1 MVAPPN
7 GLGVSVTEST
17 GEARRKGRRVRWMG
31 GSLAVLGL
39 AAAGLWLE
47 RRPIATHYVDRE
59 LARLGVPARYT
70 LADLGLRTQRLT
82 NVVIGDPARPD
93 LVADWVELTTNV
105 SLSGA
110 EVSAVRAGQVRLRG
124 RIVDGKLKLGAVDR
138 LLPASDGKPF
148 ALPTIWVDVADA
160 RLRLETS
167 AGIVGAKLAGRGRL
181 SDGFAGQLAI
191 IADRL
196 GADDCRVD
204 RLAAALAIRIA
215 DRQPTLAGPV
225 RAAAV
230 VCAGVA
236 TTGAVADVDAKL
248 NARLDRWLGRAR
260 LAVEQ
265 LRVPQGRLATL
276 AGTFDFDGGLQRT
289 AGRVDLRSGPA
300 TATDARAAALGM
312 IGRYHIGTAGYGFEG
327 AASAQHAALGSRWLA
342 AMARARS
349 AGEGTPVGPL
359 LAKAAVATS
368 AAAGDFGGTVDVKLT
383 GAGKAFALTLTNA
396 DVVSRNSAQVTL
408 NGGDGIAIDAGG
420 VRVDGLLAMTGG
432 GLPGAVLRL
441 SQAGP
446 RAPIRGSGFVRPYA
460 AGNARLA
467 LGDIDFTAAP
477 GATRITTKAVLSG
490 PIADGRIESARAPIE
505 AYWNGRSLR
514 INPGCTAVAFES
526 LRVGSLALDATQ
538 LKLCAEG
545 DALARLDGT
554 RLTGGARL
562 GAVQLKGRLG
572 GSPLLLDAEGARYG
586 LTDNRFA
593 ATGLNARLGSE
604 DRVTHI
610 SAAAFSGAVAGR
622 GASGN
627 FSGAS
632 GQIAQVPLL
641 MSGGTGGWRF
651 DGKTLSLDG
660 ALQVADADASP
671 RFYPLESRDVALSL
685 ADSRI
690 AATATLT
697 APANGATVAR
707 VTIAHDLDGAMG
719 HADLDVPGLRF
730 TDAFQPDKLT
740 RFTFGVVAEVKGD
753 VTGSGHIAW
762 NGDTVTSTGSF
773 RTLGT
778 DLAAAFG
785 PVEGLATEIEFTDL
799 LNLVS
804 APGQQVMLARVNPG
818 VPVEGGVI
826 RYQML
831 ADQHVRIEGGR
842 WPFAGGMLVLDPA
855 ELDLAVSAE
864 RRLTFRLEGVDAA
877 QFLQELDFKNL
888 SATGKF
894 DGVLPMI
901 FDAKGGRIE
910 GGELNVREGGGTIAY
925 VGEVTQENLG
935 FWGNTAFQALKS
947 LRYKRLAIEMNGA
960 LAGDMITEV
969 RFAGLSQGTGAKSNF
984 LVRRLQKLPFVFN
997 VRIKAPFRQLFD
1009 LSDPGGYAKRVLSEG
1024 AVAPNTD
1031 ATPVQPRASEP
1042 VPKGE
1047 PK

>member
-1 MVAPPN
+1 M
-7 GLGVSVTEST
+7 TEST
-17 GEARRKGRRVRWMG
+17 GEARRKGRRARWIG
-31 GSLAVLGL
+31 GSLAILGL

-47 RRPIATHYVDRE
+47 RRPIVTHFVDRE
-59 LARLGVPARYT
+59 LARLRVPARYT
-70 LADLGLRTQRLT
+70 IADVGLKTQRLT
-82 NVVIGDPARPD
+82 HVVIGDPAHPD

-124 RIVDGKLKLGAVDR
+124 RLVDGKLKLGAVDK
-138 LLPASDGKPF
+138 LLPAANGKPF

-160 RLRLETS
+160 RLRLDTP
-167 AGIVGAKLAGRGRL
+167 AGVIGAKLAGRGRL

-196 GADDCRVD
+196 DSADCRVV
-204 RLAAALAIRIA
+204 RLAASLAVRIA
-215 DRQPTLAGPV
+215 DRQPTLVGPV
-225 RAAAV
+225 RAAAMA
-230 VCAGVA
+230 CAGVTA
-236 TTGAVADVDAKL
+236 SGAVADVDATL
-248 NARLDRWLGRAR
+248 DARLDRWRGRGR
-260 LAVEQ
+260 VAVER
-265 LRVPQGRLATL
+265 LRAPQGQLAALVGTL
-276 AGTFDFDGGLQRT
+276 DFDGGPQRT

-300 TATDARAAALGM
+300 DSADARATALGLT
-312 IGRYHIGTAGYGFEG
+312 GRYHLGTAGYGFDG
-327 AASAQHAALGSRWLA
+327 AATARHAALGPRWLA
-342 AMARARS
+342 AIARARS

-359 LAKAAVATS
+359 LAKAAAATT
-368 AAAGDFGGTVDVKLT
+368 AAARDFGGTADVRLT
-383 GAGKAFALTLTNA
+383 GAGKDFALTLANA
-396 DVVSRNSAQVTL
+396 NFTSRSAAQATL
-408 NGGDGIAIDAGG
+408 SGGDGIAIDSSG
-420 VRVDGLLAMTGG
+420 VRVDGLLALTGG
-432 GLPGAVLRL
+432 GLPSAVLRL

-460 AGNARLA
+460 AGDARLA

-490 PIADGRIESARAPIE
+490 PVSDGRIESARAPIE

-554 RLTGGARL
+554 RLTGSARL
-562 GAVQLKGRLG
+562 GATQLRGKLG
-572 GSPLLLDAEGARYG
+572 GSALLLDAASARYG
-586 LTDNRFA
+586 LADNRFA
-593 ATGLNARLGSE
+593 ATGLNARLGSD

-610 SAAAFSGAVAGR
+610 TAAAFSGVVVKR
-622 GASGN
+622 GASGD

-632 GQIAQVPLL
+632 GQIAKVPLL
-641 MSGGTGGWRF
+641 LSGGTGGWRF
-651 DGKTLSLDG
+651 DSKALALDG
-660 ALQVADADASP
+660 AVQVADADAAP

-685 ADSRI
+685 ANNQI

-697 APANGATVAR
+697 TPANGATVAR
-707 VTIAHDLDGAMG
+707 VTLGHDLDSASG

-730 TDAFQPDKLT
+730 TEAFQPDKLT
-740 RFTFGVVAEVKGD
+740 RFTYGVVAEVKGD

-762 NGDTVTSTGSF
+762 TRDAVTSTGTF

-778 DLAAAFG
+778 DLDAAIG
-785 PVEGLATEIEFTDL
+785 PVEGIVTEIHFTDL

-804 APGQQVMLARVNPG
+804 APGQQVSLARVNPG

-826 RYQML
+826 RYQTL

-842 WPFAGGMLVLDPA
+842 WPFAGGTLILDPA
-855 ELDLAVSAE
+855 ELNLAESAE

-888 SATGKF
+888 SATGTF

-969 RFAGLSQGTGAKSNF
+969 RFTGVSQGEGAKSNF

-1009 LSDPGGYAKRVLSEG
+1009 LSEPVGYAKRVLSE
-1024 AVAPNTD
+1024 ADYAKRVLSESVVAPNTD
-1031 ATPVQPRASEP
+1031 ATPVQPRASEA

>member
-1 MVAPPN
+1 M
-7 GLGVSVTEST
+7 TEST
-17 GEARRKGRRVRWMG
+17 GEARRKGRRARWIG

-39 AAAGLWLE
+39 AAVGLWIE
-47 RRPIATHYVDRE
+47 RRPIVTHYVDRE
-59 LARLGVPARYT
+59 LARRGVSAAYT
-70 LADLGLRTQRLT
+70 IADVGLRTQRLT
-82 NVVIGDPARPD
+82 NVVLGDPAQPD

-124 RIVDGKLKLGAVDR
+124 RLVDGKLKLGAVDK
-138 LLPASDGKPF
+138 LLPAANGKPF

-160 RLRLETS
+160 RLRLETPE
-167 AGIVGAKLAGRGRL
+167 GVIGAKLAGRGRL

-191 IADRL
+191 IADQL
-196 GADDCRVD
+196 GRADCRVD
-204 RLAAALAIRIA
+204 RLAASLAVRIT
-215 DRQPTLAGPV
+215 DRQPVLVGPV

-230 VCAGVA
+230 VCAGVTA
-236 TTGAVADVDAKL
+236 TGAVADVDAKL
-248 NARLDRWLGRAR
+248 DARLDRWRGQGRV
-260 LAVEQ
+260 AVER
-265 LRVPQGRLATL
+265 LRAPQGQLATL
-276 AGTFDFDGGLQRT
+276 AGALDFDGGPQRT
-289 AGRVDLRSGPA
+289 AGRVDLRSGPVDVA
-300 TATDARAAALGM
+300 DARATALGLT
-312 IGRYHIGTAGYGFEG
+312 GRYHVGTAGYGFEG
-327 AASAQHAALGSRWLA
+327 AASAQRAALGPRWLA
-342 AMARARS
+342 AIGRARS
-349 AGEGTPVGPL
+349 AGGGTPVGPL
-359 LAKAAVATS
+359 LAKAS
-368 AAAGDFGGTVDVKLT
+368 AATAAAARDFGGTVDVRLNGT
-383 GAGKAFALTLTNA
+383 GKDYALTLANA
-396 DVVSRNSAQVTL
+396 NVTSRSAAQATL
-408 NGGDGIAIDAGG
+408 SGGDGIAINSSG
-420 VRVDGLLAMTGG
+420 VRVDGLLALTGG

-460 AGNARLA
+460 AGDARLA
-467 LGDIDFTAAP
+467 LGDIDFSAAP

-490 PIADGRIESARAPIE
+490 PISDGRIESARAPIE

-545 DALARLDGT
+545 DALARLDGA

-562 GAVQLKGRLG
+562 GATQLTGNLG
-572 GSPLLLDAEGARYG
+572 GSPLLLDAASARYG
-586 LTDNRFA
+586 LADKRFA
-593 ATGLNARLGSE
+593 ATGLDARLGS
-604 DRVTHI
+604 DDKVTRI
-610 SAAAFSGAVAGR
+610 SAATFSGVVAGR
-622 GASGN
+622 GASGD

-632 GQIAQVPLL
+632 GQIAKVPLL
-641 MSGGTGGWRF
+641 LSGGTGGWRF
-651 DGKTLSLDG
+651 DGKALSLDG
-660 ALQVADADASP
+660 ALQVADADAAP
-671 RFYPLESRDVALSL
+671 RFYPLESRDVALTL
-685 ADSRI
+685 ADNQI

-697 APANGATVAR
+697 TPANGSTVAR
-707 VTIAHDLDGAMG
+707 VTLAHDLDSAGG

-730 TDAFQPDKLT
+730 TDTFQPDKLT

-753 VTGSGHIAW
+753 MTGTGHIAW
-762 NGDTVTSTGSF
+762 NGDKVTSTGSF

-785 PVEGLATEIEFTDL
+785 PVEGLATEIQFTDL

-804 APGQQVMLARVNPG
+804 APGQQLSLARVNPG
-818 VPVEGGVI
+818 VPVEGGMI
-826 RYQML
+826 RYQTL

-842 WPFAGGMLVLDPA
+842 WPFAGGTLILDPA
-855 ELDLAVSAE
+855 EVDLAVSAE

-888 SATGKF
+888 SGTGTF

-910 GGELNVREGGGTIAY
+910 RGELNVREGGGTIAY

-969 RFAGLSQGTGAKSNF
+969 RFAGVSQGEGAKSNF
-984 LVRRLQKLPFVFN
+984 LIRRLQKLPFVFN
-997 VRIKAPFRQLFD
+997 VRITAPFRRLFD
-1009 LSDPGGYAKRVLSEG
+1009 LSDPGGFAKRVLSESV
-1024 AVAPNTD
+1024 VAPNTD
-1031 ATPVQPRASEP
+1031 ATPVQPRASES